1 MIGWCGAH
9 DTLLSSVTH
18 RTRLHLLLSSSGKFS
33 LEPVISRLKGHRQLK
48 LGAVLL
54 TFVAMFARTPELDE
68 PKFRILRILPG
79 DFLPEVLWRGN

>member
-9 DTLLSSVTH
+9 DTLCLLSPTGRVY
-18 RTRLHLLLSSSGKFS
+18 LLLSSSGKFS
-33 LEPVISRLKGHRQLK
+33 LEPVISRLKGHEQLK

-68 PKFRILRILPG
+68 PKWNLRILPG
-79 DFLPEVLWRGN
+79 DFLPEYSGGN